1 MLWMSINFLTDGQLQ
16 QAYAMINGLQTEEYK
31 KKRPCAELCR
41 YAADILEEK
50 LIEKGLI

>member
-1 MLWMSINFLTDGQLQ
+1 
-16 QAYAMINGLQTEEYK
+16 MIKKQKDDIREEYK